1 MKPLLNILR
10 IKLIIQKREEV
21 SRKFDVI
28 LTFIS
33 ICVALFVV
41 AVIFL
46 SFGINAFVAFKQVF
60 ISLLNADIVTVRM
73 IPLLLCSI
81 GLVIVFK
88 ANVWN
93 IGAEG
98 QILIG
103 AVAATWIA
111 LFLMPDASSY
121 VVIPC
126 MFILGFL
133 LAGLWA
139 LIPATL
145 RAYLDI
151 NEIITTL
158 MMNYIAYFLVAYL
171 ASGPWMGKAVWG
183 FKQTDLIPPQARL
196 PQIKGTLIHYPTLII
211 AIIGAMLVYILLQ
224 YTKFGFEIRVFG
236 SNPEAAKYA
245 GINEAKVI
253 LLTMFISGGLA
264 GIAGVGELAGVR
276 YRLTANP
283 KGLSA
288 DYGFT
293 AIIVACLARF
303 NPIAAILVSYLM
315 GGIIVGGYALQTSL
329 NVSRGVVNI
338 FNGLILLSLISAE
351 ILKRYKISF
360 KVVKED
366 ESGISNFSTLRND
379 IA

>member
-1 MKPLLNILR
+1 
-10 IKLIIQKREEV
+10 
-21 SRKFDVI
+21 
-28 LTFIS
+28 
-33 ICVALFVV
+33 
-41 AVIFL
+41 
-46 SFGINAFVAFKQVF
+46 
-60 ISLLNADIVTVRM
+60 M
-73 IPLLLCSI
+73 I
-81 GLVIVFK
+81 
-88 ANVWN
+88 
-93 IGAEG
+93 
-98 QILIG
+98 
-103 AVAATWIA
+103 
-111 LFLMPDASSY
+111 
-121 VVIPC
+121 
-126 MFILGFL
+126 
-133 LAGLWA
+133 
-139 LIPATL
+139 
-145 RAYLDI
+145 
-151 NEIITTL
+151 
-158 MMNYIAYFLVAYL
+158 
-171 ASGPWMGKAVWG
+171 
-183 FKQTDLIPPQARL
+183 
-196 PQIKGTLIHYPTLII
+196 
-211 AIIGAMLVYILLQ
+211 YILLQ

-360 KVVKED
+360 KVVK
-366 ESGISNFSTLRND
+366 SR
-379 IA
+379 

>member
-1 MKPLLNILR
+1 MKPPLNIPR
-10 IKLIIQKREEV
+10 IKLSIQKREEV

-46 SFGINAFVAFKQVF
+46 SFGINAFVAFKQIFV
-60 ISLLNADIVTVRM
+60 SLLNADIVTVRM

-81 GLVIVFK
+81 GLIIVFK

-111 LFLMPDASSY
+111 LFLMPDAPSY

-126 MFILGFL
+126 MFILGFF

-171 ASGPWMGKAVWG
+171 ASGPWIGKAVWG

-211 AIIGAMLVYILLQ
+211 AIIGAVLVYILLQ

-360 KVVKED
+360 KVVK
-366 ESGISNFSTLRND
+366 SR
-379 IA
+379 

>member
-1 MKPLLNILR
+1 MKPPLNISR
-10 IKLIIQKREEV
+10 IKLSIQKREEV
-21 SRKFDVI
+21 SRKFDAI

-46 SFGINAFVAFKQVF
+46 SFGINAFVAFKQIF

-81 GLVIVFK
+81 GLIIVFK

-171 ASGPWMGKAVWG
+171 ASGPWIGKAVWG

-211 AIIGAMLVYILLQ
+211 AIIGAVLVYILLQ

-360 KVVKED
+360 KVVK
-366 ESGISNFSTLRND
+366 SR
-379 IA
+379 

>member
-1 MKPLLNILR
+1 MKLLSNVLG
-10 IKLIIQKREEV
+10 IKLKIQKREEV
-21 SRKFDVI
+21 SRKFDI
-28 LTFIS
+28 LLTFIS
-33 ICVALFVV
+33 ICVALLVV

-46 SFGINAFVAFKQVF
+46 SFGINAFVTFKQIF
-60 ISLLNADIVTVRM
+60 LSLLNVDIVTVRM

-98 QILIG
+98 QLLIG
-103 AVAATWIA
+103 AVAAAWVA
-111 LFLMPDASSY
+111 LFLIPDAPSY
-121 VVIPC
+121 ILIPC

-133 LAGLWA
+133 FAGIWA
-139 LIPATL
+139 LIPAAL

-171 ASGPWMGKAVWG
+171 ASGPWIGKAVWG

-196 PQIKGTLIHYPTLII
+196 PQIGGTLIHYPTLII
-211 AIIGAMLVYILLQ
+211 AIVGAIFIYILLQ
-224 YTKFGFEIRVFG
+224 YTKFGFEIRVYG

-264 GIAGVGELAGVR
+264 GVAGVGELAGVR
-276 YRLTANP
+276 YRLTANA

-315 GGIIVGGYALQTSL
+315 GGIIVGGYALQASL
-329 NVSRGVVNI
+329 GVSRGIINI

-360 KVVKED
+360 KVVK
-366 ESGISNFSTLRND
+366 SK
-379 IA
+379 

>member
-1 MKPLLNILR
+1 MKLPSSMSK
-10 IKLIIQKREEV
+10 IKMKIEKREEV
-21 SRKFDVI
+21 SLEFDI
-28 LTFIS
+28 LLTFIS
-33 ICVALFVV
+33 ICIALLVV

-46 SFGINAFVAFKQVF
+46 AFRINVFSAFKQIF
-60 ISLLNADIVTVRM
+60 ISFLDVDIITVRM

-98 QILIG
+98 QLLIG
-103 AVAATWIA
+103 AVAAAWVA
-111 LFLMPDASSY
+111 LFLMPNAPSY

-133 LAGLWA
+133 FAGIWA
-139 LIPATL
+139 LIPAVL
-145 RAYLDI
+145 RAYFDI

-171 ASGPWMGKAVWG
+171 ASGPWIGKTVWG
-183 FKQTDLIPPQARL
+183 FKQTDLIPSQARL
-196 PQIKGTLIHYPTLII
+196 PQIKGTLIHYPTLLI
-211 AIIGAMLVYILLQ
+211 AIVGSVLIYILLQ
-224 YTKFGFEIRVFG
+224 YTKFGFEIRVYG
-236 SNPEAAKYA
+236 SNPEAAKYT
-245 GINEAKVI
+245 GISEAKVI
-253 LLTMFISGGLA
+253 LLTMLISGGLA

-315 GGIIVGGYALQTSL
+315 GGIIVAGYALQVSL
-329 NVSRGVVNI
+329 GISRGVINI

-351 ILKRYKISF
+351 ILKHYKVSF
-360 KVVKED
+360 EVVK
-366 ESGISNFSTLRND
+366 SK
-379 IA
+379 

>member
-46 SFGINAFVAFKQVF
+46 SFGINAFVAFKQIF